1 VPTLV
6 HACEQVSEGMLDF
19 TYNWICSVRRFN
31 FFNYVILAS
40 DHNTYA
46 SLQEAGVRSS
56 PPFVLCVC
64 VCVCV

>member
-1 VPTLV
+1 M
-6 HACEQVSEGMLDF
+6 CEQVSEGMLDF

-46 SLQEAGVRSS
+46 SLQEAGVRS
-56 PPFVLCVC
+56 PPSLH
-64 VCVCV
+64 